1 MDAANDPLDF
11 EFEELRQA
19 SPPLPRKILRMPEF
33 LNVGAAILNY
43 MKLIYLDDLLA
54 DFEKEQKRLNERKSK
69 QKKVRKVSD
78 ADDEIDDATESRLS
92 ECVDKCQKEARINQI
107 NGDEEM
113 PFWGIQVF
121 GSQEKLPQ
129 QEYPELKSSV
139 LLQSFVKHEISSLVE
154 VNIEKGEDF
163 LEGLLVDGWL
173 LHLVYNFSCVEK
185 SIAMWTFNL
194 MLYSS
199 KIRLVE
205 AACEFWCSILSLS
218 GKADSS
224 RIKIDWLPGYS
235 DLRRALQSYGFLLDS
250 PSKFSSDI
258 DMAPADSVAA
268 GPPQNIRSWIKC
280 TIFCCHMRNAN
291 IKVSIQEAEE
301 LLVIIT
307 SLFLDRQLLGL
318 SMVLH
323 EAMLS
328 LISFFRDEEWP
339 DSCKKVAKCLA
350 DRLPCNINCLR
361 VVESIVGVDG
371 RSKQLRSA
379 VAFQFLVTCLDKKVF
394 DAEDILRLLVSLN
407 VKDKNCDLFKIYI
420 YLSLVENWLLFD
432 TMLEDKAEIHELWGV
447 FLRNCSCGITI
458 TDLRSY
464 ASNVRSKASY
474 LLQGSTSK

>member
-1 MDAANDPLDF
+1 M
-11 EFEELRQA
+11 
-19 SPPLPRKILRMPEF
+19 RMK
-33 LNVGAAILNY
+33 
-43 MKLIYLDDLLA
+43 KLIYLDDLLA
-54 DFEKEQKRLNERKSK
+54 DFEKEQKKINERKSK
-69 QKKVRKVSD
+69 QKKVRKVRD
-78 ADDEIDDATESRLS
+78 ADDEIDDATETRLS

-113 PFWGIQVF
+113 PFWGI
-121 GSQEKLPQ
+121 QEKLPQ

-154 VNIEKGEDF
+154 VNIEKGSAVASFISLPLNCSSGYITLFELDREDF

-173 LHLVYNFSCVEK
+173 LHLVYKSGCVEK

-224 RIKIDWLPGYS
+224 SIKIDWLPGYS
-235 DLRRALQSYGFLLDS
+235 DLRRALQSYGFLLGS

-258 DMAPADSVAA
+258 DMAPAD
-268 GPPQNIRSWIKC
+268 
-280 TIFCCHMRNAN
+280 
-291 IKVSIQEAEE
+291 
-301 LLVIIT
+301 
-307 SLFLDRQLLGL
+307 RQLLGL
-318 SMVLH
+318 SMVLR

-328 LISFFRDEEWP
+328 LVNFFGDEEWP
-339 DSCKKVAKCLA
+339 DSCKKVAKSLA

-371 RSKQLRSA
+371 RSKQLRGA
-379 VAFQFLVTCLDKKVF
+379 VAFQFLVTCLDEKVTW
-394 DAEDILRLLVSLN
+394 LMLLSFQFSPAGNPSFTIV
-407 VKDKNCDLFKIYI
+407 FY
-420 YLSLVENWLLFD
+420 
-432 TMLEDKAEIHELWGV
+432 DKAEIHELWAA

>member
-19 SPPLPRKILRMPEF
+19 SPPLTKKKK
-33 LNVGAAILNY
+33 
-43 MKLIYLDDLLA
+43 KLIYLDDLLA

-69 QKKVRKVSD
+69 QKKVRKVRD
-78 ADDEIDDATESRLS
+78 ADDEIDDATETRLS
-92 ECVDKCQKEARINQI
+92 ECVDKCQKEINQI
-107 NGDEEM
+107 NGEEEM

-139 LLQSFVKHEISSLVE
+139 LLQSFVKHEINSLVE

-173 LHLVYNFSCVEK
+173 LHLVYKFGCVEK
-185 SIAMWTFNL
+185 PIAMWTFNL

-205 AACEFWCSILSLS
+205 AACEFWCSVLSLN

-224 RIKIDWLPGYS
+224 SINIDWLPGYS
-235 DLRRALQSYGFLLDS
+235 DLRRALQSYGFLLGS
-250 PSKFSSDI
+250 PSNFSSDI
-258 DMAPADSVAA
+258 DMAPADSVTA

-280 TIFCCHMRNAN
+280 MAFCCHVRYAS
-291 IKVSIQEAEE
+291 IIVRAHYVLSIQEAEE
-301 LLVIIT
+301 LLVIII

-318 SMVLH
+318 SMVLN

-328 LISFFRDEEWP
+328 LINFFRDEEWP
-339 DSCKKVAKCLA
+339 DSCKKVAKSLA
-350 DRLPCNINCLR
+350 HRLPCNINCLR

-379 VAFQFLVTCLDKKVF
+379 VAFQFLVTCLDEKVF

-420 YLSLVENWLLFD
+420 YLSLVENWLSFD
-432 TMLEDKAEIHELWGV
+432 AMLKDKAEIHELWAV

>member
-1 MDAANDPLDF
+1 MDGAYDPLDF

-19 SPPLPRKILRMPEF
+19 SPPLTKRRK
-33 LNVGAAILNY
+33 
-43 MKLIYLDDLLA
+43 KLIYLDDLLE

-69 QKKVRKVSD
+69 QKKVKKVLD
-78 ADDEIDDATESRLS
+78 ADEEIDDDTETRLS
-92 ECVDKCQKEARINQI
+92 ECVDKCQKEINQI

-129 QEYPELKSSV
+129 QEYPELKNSV
-139 LLQSFVKHEISSLVE
+139 LLQSFMKHEINSLVE

-173 LHLVYNFSCVEK
+173 LHLVQKSGCVEK
-185 SIAMWTFNL
+185 SIAIWTFNL

-205 AACEFWCSILSLS
+205 AACEFWRSILSLN

-224 RIKIDWLPGYS
+224 SIKIDWLPGYS
-235 DLRRALQSYGFLLDS
+235 DLRRALQSYGFLLGS
-250 PSKFSSDI
+250 LSKSSSDI
-258 DMAPADSVAA
+258 DIVPADSVTA
-268 GPPQNIRSWIKC
+268 GAPQNIRSWIKC
-280 TIFCCHMRNAN
+280 TALCCNIRNAN

-301 LLVIIT
+301 LLVIII

-323 EAMLS
+323 EAVLS
-328 LISFFRDEEWP
+328 LINFFREEEWP
-339 DSCKKVAKCLA
+339 DSCKKVAKSLA
-350 DRLPCNINCLR
+350 YRLPCNINCLR

-379 VAFQFLVTCLDKKVF
+379 VAVQFLVTCLGEKLC
-394 DAEDILRLLVSLN
+394 DAEDILRLLISLN

-420 YLSLVENWLLFD
+420 YLTLVANWLSFD
-432 TMLEDKAEIHELWGV
+432 LMLKDKAEIHELWGV

-464 ASNVRSKASY
+464 ASNVRSKAAY

>member
-11 EFEELRQA
+11 EFEELRRA
-19 SPPLPRKILRMPEF
+19 SPPLTKRKK
-33 LNVGAAILNY
+33 
-43 MKLIYLDDLLA
+43 KLIYLDDLLA
-54 DFEKEQKRLNERKSK
+54 DFEKEQKKINERKSK
-69 QKKVRKVSD
+69 QKKIRKVRD
-78 ADDEIDDATESRLS
+78 ADDEIDDATETRLS

-154 VNIEKGEDF
+154 VNIEKGSAIASFISLPLNCSSGSVCIRVAVAGEDF

-173 LHLVYNFSCVEK
+173 LHLVYKSGCVEK

-224 RIKIDWLPGYS
+224 SIKIDWVPGYP
-235 DLRRALQSYGFLLDS
+235 DLRRALQSYGFLLGL

-258 DMAPADSVAA
+258 DMAPADSVPA

-280 TIFCCHMRNAN
+280 TVFCCHVRNSN
-291 IKVSIQEAEE
+291 IKVSVQEAEE
-301 LLVIIT
+301 LLVIII

-318 SMVLH
+318 SMVLR

-328 LISFFRDEEWP
+328 LVNFFGDEEWP
-339 DSCKKVAKCLA
+339 DSCKKVAKSLA

-371 RSKQLRSA
+371 RSKQLRGA
-379 VAFQFLVTCLDKKVF
+379 VAFQFLVTCLDEKVIWLMLLSF
-394 DAEDILRLLVSLN
+394 QFSPAGNPSFTVVFYGYSSDCSGILHFWY
-407 VKDKNCDLFKIYI
+407 CFFKQ
-420 YLSLVENWLLFD
+420 
-432 TMLEDKAEIHELWGV
+432 KAI
-447 FLRNCSCGITI
+447 
-458 TDLRSY
+458 
-464 ASNVRSKASY
+464 
-474 LLQGSTSK
+474 GSEVT

>member
-19 SPPLPRKILRMPEF
+19 SPPLPKKKK
-33 LNVGAAILNY
+33 
-43 MKLIYLDDLLA
+43 KLIYLDDLLA
-54 DFEKEQKRLNERKSK
+54 DFEKEQKRHNERKSK
-69 QKKVRKVSD
+69 QKKVRKVRD
-78 ADDEIDDATESRLS
+78 ADDEIDDATETRLS
-92 ECVDKCQKEARINQI
+92 EISFVENQI

-139 LLQSFVKHEISSLVE
+139 LLQSFVKHGISSLVE
-154 VNIEKGEDF
+154 VNIEKGSAIASFISLPLNCSSGYGENF

-173 LHLVYNFSCVEK
+173 LHLVYNFGCVEK
-185 SIAMWTFNL
+185 SVAMWTFNL

-235 DLRRALQSYGFLLDS
+235 DLRRALQSYGFLLGS
-250 PSKFSSDI
+250 PSKSSSDI
-258 DMAPADSVAA
+258 DMAPV
-268 GPPQNIRSWIKC
+268 
-280 TIFCCHMRNAN
+280 
-291 IKVSIQEAEE
+291 
-301 LLVIIT
+301 
-307 SLFLDRQLLGL
+307 DRQLLGL

-328 LISFFRDEEWP
+328 LINFFRDEEWP
-339 DSCKKVAKCLA
+339 DSCKKVAKSLA

-432 TMLEDKAEIHELWGV
+432 TMLKDKAEILELWAI